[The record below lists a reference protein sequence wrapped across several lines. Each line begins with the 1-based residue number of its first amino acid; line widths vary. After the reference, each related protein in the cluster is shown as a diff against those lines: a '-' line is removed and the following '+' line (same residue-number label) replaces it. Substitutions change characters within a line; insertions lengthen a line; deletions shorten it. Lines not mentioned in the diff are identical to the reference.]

1 MRRPL
6 VGLVVLFLAPALA
19 SGQTVNAPDRLR
31 AAQPQSPP
39 SGESDWGNLRQ
50 LRVGDKVEV
59 VRYNLS
65 KLKGTFLSFSDEAI
79 SLRVGK
85 DEVGVQRPNV
95 FRVSSREHSKRL
107 RNTLIGLGIGAAA
120 GAVVGAAAVAGKPR
134 QAGERRLSMVIGT
147 LIGTLIGSGVGTV
160 VGAAFSS
167 GFQTIYRA
175 KGKRGGTQ
183 P

>member
-1 MRRPL
+1 MSKSL
-6 VGLVVLFLAPALA
+6 LGLVILFLAPALA
-19 SGQTVNAPDRLR
+19 SGQTVNAPDGLW

-39 SGESDWGNLRQ
+39 SGESDWGNLQQ

-65 KLKGTFLSFSDEAI
+65 KHKGTFLSFSDEAI

-85 DEVGVQRPNV
+85 DEVGVQRPKV

-147 LIGTLIGSGVGTV
+147 LIGSGVGTV
-160 VGAAFSS
+160 VGAAFSP
-167 GFQTIYRA
+167 GYQTIYRA